1 METEAEKI
9 PEEIIPVMLKG
20 VPRDFEYNNYKKKR
34 NVRILKVR
42 N

>member
-9 PEEIIPVMLKG
+9 PEGIIPVMLKG
-20 VPRDFEYNNYKKKR
+20 VQRDFEYNNYRKKM
-34 NVRILKVR
+34 NVRILKIR